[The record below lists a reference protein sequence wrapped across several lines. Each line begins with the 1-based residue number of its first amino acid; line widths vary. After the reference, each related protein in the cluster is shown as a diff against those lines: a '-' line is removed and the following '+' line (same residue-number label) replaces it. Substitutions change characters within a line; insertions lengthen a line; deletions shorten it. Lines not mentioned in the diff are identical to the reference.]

1 MGALKY
7 RKEKEIHKWLC
18 SVSSSLNLTRSSLK
32 AHLPDHLFKLLL
44 FVLLK
49 SFKIFHR
56 CHIQLM
62 LRLWFWWLKWTREDC
77 NLSIFHLLQEETETY
92 ELPGGLK
99 REKPD
104 AMEARL
110 TLGIC
115 G

>member
-1 MGALKY
+1 
-7 RKEKEIHKWLC
+7 
-18 SVSSSLNLTRSSLK
+18 
-32 AHLPDHLFKLLL
+32 
-44 FVLLK
+44 
-49 SFKIFHR
+49 
-56 CHIQLM
+56 M
-62 LRLWFWWLKWTREDC
+62 LRLWFRWLKWTCEDC

>member
-1 MGALKY
+1 
-7 RKEKEIHKWLC
+7 
-18 SVSSSLNLTRSSLK
+18 
-32 AHLPDHLFKLLL
+32 
-44 FVLLK
+44 
-49 SFKIFHR
+49 
-56 CHIQLM
+56 M
-62 LRLWFWWLKWTREDC
+62 LRLWFRGLKWTCEDC

>member
-18 SVSSSLNLTRSSLK
+18 SVSSSLNLTRSNLK

-49 SFKIFHR
+49 GFKIFHR

-62 LRLWFWWLKWTREDC
+62 LRLWFWWLKWTREDR

-104 AMEARL
+104 ATEARL

>member
-1 MGALKY
+1 M
-7 RKEKEIHKWLC
+7 
-18 SVSSSLNLTRSSLK
+18 SVNLTGSCGE
-32 AHLPDHLFKLLL
+32 AHLPDHLLKLLL
-44 FVLLK
+44 FVLLEG
-49 SFKIFHR
+49 FKIFHR

-62 LRLWFWWLKWTREDC
+62 FRLWFRGLKWTCEDC

-92 ELPGGLK
+92 ELPGGLR

>member
-1 MGALKY
+1 ML
-7 RKEKEIHKWLC
+7 
-18 SVSSSLNLTRSSLK
+18 
-32 AHLPDHLFKLLL
+32 DHLFKLLL

-49 SFKIFHR
+49 GFKIFHR

-62 LRLWFWWLKWTREDC
+62 LRLWFRWLKWTREDC

-92 ELPGGLK
+92 ELRGGLK